1 MKKGQG
7 KEEKIALNTD
17 WNAFKSHLSGLNLY
31 GTYEMVT
38 QNWLRTYAGKK
49 VFSRS
54 QQMPSNRS
62 NNRNYS
68 I

>member
-38 QNWLRTYAGKK
+38 QNWLRTYAGK
-49 VFSRS
+49 
-54 QQMPSNRS
+54 
-62 NNRNYS
+62 
-68 I
+68 